1 MATREMFPYI
11 CVHDANAAV
20 AFYTRVFD
28 MTEKFRLTEP
38 GGRIGH
44 VEMDFGGAT
53 LMISEEFA
61 EYGIRSPKS
70 IGGTAVTIH
79 LHVDDADAVVA
90 KALAAGATIHMPL
103 ADQFYGERSGSFFDP
118 FGHRWNVG
126 HHIEDVSTDE
136 MQKRYDADPGCSE
149 PPGSTEVAKK

>member
-1 MATREMFPYI
+1 MFPYL
-11 CVHDANAAV
+11 CVNDANAAV
-20 AFYTRVFD
+20 EFYGKVFG

-44 VEMDFGGAT
+44 VELDFDGAT
-53 LMISEEFA
+53 LMLSEEYP
-61 EYGIRSPKS
+61 EYGIRGPRSV
-70 IGGTAVTIH
+70 GATTVTIH

-90 KALAAGATIHMPL
+90 RALAAGATSHMPL

-126 HHIEDVSTDE
+126 HSIEEVSPEE
-136 MQKRYDADPGCSE
+136 MQKRYEA
-149 PPGSTEVAKK
+149 ST

>member
-1 MATREMFPYI
+1 MREMFPYL

-20 AFYTRVFD
+20 DFYSRVFG

-38 GGRIGH
+38 GGRVGH
-44 VEMDFGGAT
+44 VELDFDGAT
-53 LMISEEFA
+53 LMLSEEFA

-79 LHVDDADAVVA
+79 LHVDNADDVVD
-90 KALAAGATIHMPL
+90 KALLAGATLHMPL

-126 HHIEDVSTDE
+126 HHIEDVSTEE
-136 MQKRYDADPGCSE
+136 MQRRYDASG
-149 PPGSTEVAKK
+149 G

>member
-1 MATREMFPYI
+1 MATREMYPYI
-11 CVHDANAAV
+11 CVNDGQAAV
-20 AFYTRVFD
+20 DFYTRVFG

-44 VEMDFGGAT
+44 VELDFGGST
-53 LMISEEFA
+53 LMVCEEFP

-70 IGGTAVTIH
+70 VGGTSVTIH
-79 LHVDDADAVVA
+79 LHVDDADSVVE
-90 KALAAGATIHMPL
+90 KALAAGAQIHMPL

-126 HHIEDVSTDE
+126 HHIEDVSPQE
-136 MQKRYDADPGCSE
+136 MQRRYDQNPDC
-149 PPGSTEVAKK
+149 